1 MIQSLCLSRVVGRT
15 LTAICAMLLMAP
27 VGRSARAQSTTTLTL
42 DQAIAIA
49 MQRGPTARSAS
60 SSRDAA
66 RFRDNAFNARLL
78 PQLSLAGD
86 LPIYSRAI
94 IPVIQPDGST
104 KFVTQQQQQSAL
116 SLQMA
121 QRLPFTGGDLFVSSG
136 ITNIN
141 ILGQQNQKLWRST
154 PFQVGIRQQLFRPN
168 ALAWDNREQ
177 DIRSDVAER
186 QYAEARETIAQTT
199 ASLFFDLFA
208 ARTALANAEAN
219 ARVNDTLFTL
229 NKGRY
234 EVGRIGE
241 NDLLQ
246 SELAVLRSRNAV
258 DAARLNAQRAAA
270 SLRLHLGVPIDAPI
284 ELQVTNDVPAVVVD
298 TTVAV
303 REALKN
309 AAQLRDLDL
318 QELQQ
323 KRRVNEARRNT
334 SIGTTVSASVGYN
347 QTAQTVGDAY
357 KSPLQS
363 QQFSVGVEMPLVQWG
378 ARRAQIQ
385 AAQAD
390 QDRVAIDARTA
401 RERRAQ
407 DALFAA
413 LELEQASRLL
423 TTAAKA
429 DSVGTKRFEVAR
441 NRYTIG
447 RIDISNLFIAQVE
460 KDQALENYVQA
471 LRGYWDAYYR
481 IRRLTL
487 YDFVKGA
494 PIR

>member
-1 MIQSLCLSRVVGRT
+1 MNSSLFRAMTRAAMCMVIAGLCSW
-15 LTAICAMLLMAP
+15 TAA
-27 VGRSARAQSTTTLTL
+27 SARAQSAPTTLTL
-42 DQAIAIA
+42 EQAIAIA
-49 MQRGPTARSAS
+49 MQRGPSARSAAS
-60 SSRDAA
+60 TRDAA
-66 RFRDNAFNARLL
+66 RYRDAAFGARLL
-78 PQLSLAGD
+78 PQLSLSGD

-94 IPVIQPDGST
+94 IPVVQPDGST
-104 KFVTQQQQQSAL
+104 KFVAQQQRQSAL

-141 ILGQQNQKLWRST
+141 VLGQQDTRLWRST
-154 PFQVGIRQQLFRPN
+154 PFEIGIRQQLFRPN
-168 ALAWDNREQ
+168 ALAWDTKEQ
-177 DIRSDVAER
+177 DVRSDVAER
-186 QYAEARETIAQTT
+186 QYAETKEAIAQQT
-199 ASLFFDLFA
+199 AVLFFDLFA
-208 ARTALANAEAN
+208 ARTALSNAESN

-270 SLRLHLGVPIDAPI
+270 SLRIHLGIGPDTPLEI
-284 ELQVTNDVPAVVVD
+284 QVSNDVPNVVVD
-298 TTVAV
+298 STIAV

-309 AAQLRDLDL
+309 GAQLRDLDL

-323 KRRVNEARRNT
+323 KRRLAEARRNT

-363 QQFSVGVEMPLVQWG
+363 QQFSVGVTMPLVQWG
-378 ARRAQIQ
+378 ARRAQIE

-390 QDRVAIDARTA
+390 QDRVATDARTT

-407 DALFAA
+407 DALFAT
-413 LELEQASRLL
+413 LELEQAARLL

-429 DSVGTKRFEVAR
+429 DSVGAKRFEVAR